1 MGLKTAT
8 VFVGLLILLTT
19 TTGCLYPAHLD
30 PASTKYA
37 QTSSAPTDSNY
48 ATAIQT
54 NYQNAM
60 RYAVDTQG
68 SYRCFLVNNAEASEG
83 FGLLMIA
90 AGGASVG
97 LAAASAST
105 LAIAEL
111 GIGGG
116 TLLGSALWLQNKPKI
131 NAYLTGVTADQ
142 CVIDNGVL
150 LQTAVS
156 RAPEIYAVMEQLRV
170 PLALLDQAVAGL
182 PQDQKDIA
190 ARGDQAMAT
199 GQAALAAAELSGAII
214 IRSVE
219 DVDARVF
226 AAAYKGEPDIAAL
239 SGSFTSLQKLPF
251 SQQSTKPAA
260 AAGGAGAPTLAT
272 VVDLTNELQNLTGG
286 LTLPTKDFAS
296 SCLTDLNQGIA
307 QAALQVLPSNNISC
321 DKGATCT
328 LTIVGGRPPYQLIKD
343 ANLTVNTTVA
353 GSVTVASVSVSD
365 TNVHNLQ
372 IVDMSSAIQSV
383 TITGKGTAPAPA
395 APAAD

>member
-8 VFVGLLILLTT
+8 VFVGFLILLTT
-19 TTGCLYPAHLD
+19 TTGCLYPAHID

-37 QTSSAPTDSNY
+37 QTSSAPTDPNY

-60 RYAVDTQG
+60 RYAVDTQE

-97 LAAASAST
+97 LAAASSGVDST
-105 LAIAEL
+105 LVIAEM

-156 RAPEIYAVMEQLRV
+156 RAPEIYAVMEKLRV
-170 PLALLDQAVAGL
+170 PLALLDQAIAGL

-190 ARGDQAMAT
+190 ARGDQAMAA

-214 IRSVE
+214 IRSVQ
-219 DVDARVF
+219 DVDTRIF

-251 SQQSTKPAA
+251 SQQSTKPAGAAGA
-260 AAGGAGAPTLAT
+260 AAAPILAT

-307 QAALQVLPSNNISC
+307 QAVLQVLPSNNITC

-328 LTIVGGRPPYQLIKD
+328 LTIVGGRPPY
-343 ANLTVNTTVA
+343 
-353 GSVTVASVSVSD
+353 
-365 TNVHNLQ
+365 
-372 IVDMSSAIQSV
+372 SAH
-383 TITGKGTAPAPA
+383 
-395 APAAD
+395 